1 MILLDYQME
10 FDIKIDDKRI
20 KVRYGT
26 TLKTVISDNGLKGQI
41 INQYGKDV
49 PLCLPL
55 RGPSIFKTRLS
66 TE

>member
-10 FDIKIDDKRI
+10 FDIKIDGKLI

-26 TLKTVISDNGLKGQI
+26 TLKTVISDQGLKAQI

-55 RGPSIFKTRLS
+55 RGPSIFNTRLS